1 MNFLL
6 LLNKSI
12 FCFLTFHLRY
22 IFRRLWEMFH
32 ILGMNIAFSMICG
45 IVSLILADQDFIRKD
60 VHPCAAVGCAVNF
73 FYIATAAFM
82 FTLAHAV
89 FKAFTG
95 GVIGGRTKSYLCIGW
110 GLPLLG
116 KEVAN

>member
-1 MNFLL
+1 
-6 LLNKSI
+6 
-12 FCFLTFHLRY
+12 
-22 IFRRLWEMFH
+22 MFH
-32 ILGMNIAFSMICG
+32 ILGMNIAISMICG